1 VRMTGLMVEVEGE
14 SNRGNPG
21 GLGAGRGVIK
31 VGVRGGSEEPAESLW
46 WDRKIQLLVDV
57 TVFMNSIMIA
67 PTVQTRNVR
76 KQYFPI
82 KIPHL

>member
-1 VRMTGLMVEVEGE
+1 MTGLMVEFEGE
-14 SNRGNPG
+14 SNGGNPG

-31 VGVRGGSEEPAESLW
+31 VGVRGGSEETAESLW
-46 WDRKIQLLVDV
+46 WDRKIQLLLDV
-57 TVFMNSIMIA
+57 TVFMNSIIMIA

-82 KIPHL
+82 KFPHL